1 MVSSVYF
8 HLYWI
13 PMFPY
18 DKEAT
23 VICHK
28 CGASMVCRKKKSL
41 RKENNRFRTTLLP
54 IIFRYIFLRA
64 FAELAVERGD
74 KIYRVRKAEFVGDLF
89 ERWVTG
95 KNTSSGFFQH
105 CRPRSVMGARRS

>member
-64 FAELAVERGD
+64 FAELAGEGAA
-74 KIYRVRKAEFVGDLF
+74 KISRLGKADFVGDLCDAVF
-89 ERWVTG
+89 TG
-95 KNTSSGFFQH
+95 N
-105 CRPRSVMGARRS
+105 